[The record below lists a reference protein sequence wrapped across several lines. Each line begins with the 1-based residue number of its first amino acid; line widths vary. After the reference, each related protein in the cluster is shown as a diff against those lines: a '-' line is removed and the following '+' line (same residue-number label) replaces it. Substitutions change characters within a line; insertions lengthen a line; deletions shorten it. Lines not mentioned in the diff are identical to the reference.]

1 MLLCLKLTADLMWRS
16 RAQNELPTITSL
28 YMSEVMTFINEGSPI
43 TDSDK
48 GPLTNLEQKD
58 DISEGNEEII
68 LRKHISE
75 SLYKLAPNVSLSL
88 YL

>member
-1 MLLCLKLTADLMWRS
+1 MLLCLKLTADLKWWP